1 MSRRD
6 DPALIEIQR
15 AAQAVAARTDD
26 LRRLVVAAMDQGV
39 SVAGI
44 ARAAGV
50 SRWTCYR
57 WAEEEL

>member
-6 DPALIEIQR
+6 DPALAEIER
-15 AAQAVAARTDD
+15 VAQAITAREDD
-26 LRRLVVAAMDQGV
+26 LRRLVVATMAAGV

-44 ARAAGV
+44 AKAANV

-57 WAEEEL
+57 WAEGES